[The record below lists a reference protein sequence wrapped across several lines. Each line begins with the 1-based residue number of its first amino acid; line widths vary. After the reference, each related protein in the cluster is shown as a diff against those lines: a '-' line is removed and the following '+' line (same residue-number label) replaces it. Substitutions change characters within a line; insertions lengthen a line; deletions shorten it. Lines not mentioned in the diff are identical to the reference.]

1 MSVVCCAVSG
11 MASVQHRRPQETN
24 AKRNPAQWLATDP
37 TRLAVQRRADPVQ
50 EVVVSHDSTAVVY
63 GIGDMPTP
71 AVHLTATRRIRTSAA
86 GVKTYQAQLHL
97 KEGRAR

>member
-1 MSVVCCAVSG
+1 

-97 KEGRAR
+97 KESRAR